1 MEVGTLLALIFG
13 LVGLIFLAVALCLM
27 QIIGKRKAAASGKTL
42 AEVVELRLSRDEYS
56 GGRQCSYRPVYR
68 YYAGNVM
75 HETVSVLSRRP
86 CPVKVG
92 DRVEL
97 CYVPGQPEKIYV
109 PSEQRGMRVIAGV
122 FLGFGIGFPV
132 LGLLLFMLI

>member
-1 MEVGTLLALIFG
+1 
-13 LVGLIFLAVALCLM
+13 
-27 QIIGKRKAAASGKTL
+27 
-42 AEVVELRLSRDEYS
+42 
-56 GGRQCSYRPVYR
+56 
-68 YYAGNVM
+68 M

-109 PSEQRGMRVIAGV
+109 PSEQSGMRVIAGV